1 MGQLFRRLF
10 VYVSVREI
18 ERMKERERWEHAKN
32 EYPYFVTVFC
42 AVSLLLLEYFS
53 FCIIFFIVHSVVLI
67 RSLLFL
73 SATAD
78 MNEQRKKH
86 SCCRWSVYCRAIS
99 TWCVCV
105 CVLWRL
111 PHESPVWIAANVPC
125 SPFKCT
131 TCGPH
136 IVLLPL
142 LLCRTGVGKIISL
155 HIYSLFLLSSK
166 HRKQKQNDFF
176 SAIRCRLSN
185 HSPPQ
190 HNRYVPT

>member
-1 MGQLFRRLF
+1 MQKMNIHILLQFSVLFLCCCWNIFHFALF
-10 VYVSVREI
+10 
-18 ERMKERERWEHAKN
+18 
-32 EYPYFVTVFC
+32 F
-42 AVSLLLLEYFS
+42 LL
-53 FCIIFFIVHSVVLI
+53 CI
-67 RSLLFL
+67 LLFL
-73 SATAD
+73 FVLSSSSLLPLIW
-78 MNEQRKKH
+78 MNKEKNTVVAVGPSIAAPFRH
-86 SCCRWSVYCRAIS
+86 G
-99 TWCVCV
+99 VCV